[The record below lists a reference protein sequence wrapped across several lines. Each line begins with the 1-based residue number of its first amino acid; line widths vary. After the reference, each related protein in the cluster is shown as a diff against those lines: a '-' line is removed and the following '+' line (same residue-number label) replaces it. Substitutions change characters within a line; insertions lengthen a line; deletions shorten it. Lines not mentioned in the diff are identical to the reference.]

1 MEEIYAKFVSQ
12 KISKTRWRPLPPG
25 SLQTAETFATGSWDN
40 EENYVS
46 LWSIGD
52 FENLDSDGGFE
63 GDHQLLCDIRH
74 HGDIMDLQF
83 FDQERI
89 VTASSTGCVTV
100 FLHHPNN
107 QTLSVNQQWTTAH
120 YHTGPSSPSYS
131 SAPCTGIVCNNPE
144 IVTVGEDGRINL
156 FRADHKEAVRTIDN
170 ADSSTLH
177 AVTFLRTPEIL
188 TVNSIGQLKIWDFRQ
203 QGNEPSQ
210 ILSLT
215 GDRVPLH
222 CVDRH
227 PNQQHVVA
235 TGGQD
240 GMLSIWDVR
249 QGTMPVSLLKAHEA
263 ENRVSL
269 LSMLECNGTIS
280 AHHSLS
286 FPGSSSSPAS
296 ASPMWE
302 VHFHP
307 SNPDHLFTCSEDG
320 SLWHW
325 DASTDVP
332 EKSLLFHQG
341 GRTSTFLSHSISN
354 QANVHQS
361 VISSWLSTDPAKDRI
376 EITSLLPS
384 RTLSVNSLDVLG
396 PCLVCGTDA
405 EAIYVTRHLFS

>member
-12 KISKTRWRPLPPG
+12 KISKTRWRPVPSG
-25 SLQTAETFATGSWDN
+25 SLQTTETFATGSWDN
-40 EENYVS
+40 EENCVS

-52 FENLDSDGGFE
+52 FGNLDSDGGFE

-74 HGDIMDLQF
+74 HGDVMDLQF

-89 VTASSTGCVTV
+89 VAASSTGCVTV

-107 QTLSVNQQWTTAH
+107 QTLSVNQQWPAAH

-131 SAPCTGIVCNNPE
+131 SAPCTGIVCDNPE

-156 FRADHKEAVRTIDN
+156 FRVDHKEAVRTIDN
-170 ADSSTLH
+170 ADSNTLH
-177 AVTFLRTPEIL
+177 AVTFLRTPEIV

-203 QGNEPSQ
+203 QGSEPCQ

-227 PNQQHVVA
+227 PDQQHVVA

-263 ENRVSL
+263 ESKYCGDTKLALNEFL
-269 LSMLECNGTIS
+269 MSM
-280 AHHSLS
+280 
-286 FPGSSSSPAS
+286 
-296 ASPMWE
+296 
-302 VHFHP
+302 
-307 SNPDHLFTCSEDG
+307 
-320 SLWHW
+320 
-325 DASTDVP
+325 
-332 EKSLLFHQG
+332 K
-341 GRTSTFLSHSISN
+341 
-354 QANVHQS
+354 
-361 VISSWLSTDPAKDRI
+361 
-376 EITSLLPS
+376 
-384 RTLSVNSLDVLG
+384 
-396 PCLVCGTDA
+396 
-405 EAIYVTRHLFS
+405 